1 MSLLAI
7 LISLG
12 IEKFVQRLDQWRKF
26 HWFINFSNWVKNKF
40 GHSNFWN
47 DTVGIVG
54 IVLMPIAAVGFFLYE
69 LDSVLGLLSFIFSI
83 IVLVYC
89 LGPKDLHEVA
99 HLYVDACK
107 RDDND
112 AAFSYATQLLKT
124 PVPQDERNRIA
135 EISNALLISTN
146 ERLLAV
152 FFWFMVLGPM
162 GAVLYRLS
170 HVLARAQPMDT
181 DPERNEFY
189 QSSRLLFAILN
200 WLPLHLTTLSYAITG
215 SFIDAVH
222 KWKQHQPED
231 ILNPDEQNTQLSFTG
246 LGALNIDLDSSNVK
260 LDLHVIHD
268 VLELSRR
275 SIFAFL
281 TVVAILTLVGWAG

>member
-12 IEKFVQRLDQWRKF
+12 IEKFVHLLDQWRKF
-26 HWFINFSNWVKNKF
+26 HCFINFSNWVKNKL
-40 GHSNFWN
+40 GDSSYLN
-47 DTVGIVG
+47 DTVVIIGI
-54 IVLMPIAAVGFFLYE
+54 ILMPVATVGFFLYE
-69 LDSVLGLLSFIFSI
+69 LDSTLGLLSFIFSI

-112 AAFSYATQLLKT
+112 TAFSYATQLLNI
-124 PVPQDERNRIA
+124 PVPEDEDTRIA
-135 EISNALLISTN
+135 AISKALLISTN

-152 FFWFMVLGPM
+152 FFWFVVLGPM

-170 HVLARAQPMDT
+170 HVLARAQPKET
-181 DPERNEFY
+181 APKNNEFY

-222 KWKQHQPED
+222 QWKEHQPED
-231 ILNPDEQNTQLSFTG
+231 ILNPDEHNTQLAFTG
-246 LGALNIDLDSSNVK
+246 LGALHIDIGNSDTK
-260 LDLHVIHD
+260 LGQHTLHD

-275 SIFAFL
+275 SVFAFL
-281 TVVAILTLVGWAG
+281 TIVAILTLAGWAG

>member
-12 IEKFVQRLDQWRKF
+12 IEKFVHLLDQWRKF
-26 HWFINFSNWVKNKF
+26 HWFINFSNWVKSKF
-40 GHSNFWN
+40 EDSSYWN
-47 DTVGIVG
+47 DTVGIIG
-54 IVLMPIAAVGFFLYE
+54 IMLIPVAAVGFFLYE
-69 LDSVLGLLSFIFSI
+69 LDSTLGLLSFIFSI
-83 IVLVYC
+83 TVLVYC

-99 HLYVDACK
+99 HLYLDACK
-107 RDDND
+107 QDDNE
-112 AAFSYATQLLKT
+112 AAFSYATQLLNT
-124 PVPQDERNRIA
+124 PVPKDERNRTA
-135 EISNALLISTN
+135 AISKALLISTN

-162 GAVLYRLS
+162 GTVLYRLS
-170 HVLARAQPMDT
+170 HVLAKAQSIDP

-222 KWKQHQPED
+222 QWKEHQPED
-231 ILNPDEQNTQLSFTG
+231 ILNPDEHNTQLAFTG
-246 LGALNIDLDSSNVK
+246 LGALNIDMDSNGAK

-275 SIFAFL
+275 SVFAFL
-281 TVVAILTLVGWAG
+281 TVIAILTLAGWAG